1 MRWHSSTGVLL
12 RGAAVG
18 LGFRLITAA
27 LRVFRL
33 DGRGQR
39 VLGGVVGIRNVIV
52 RRPAN
57 E

>member
-1 MRWHSSTGVLL
+1 MRWHGSTGVLF

-18 LGFRLITAA
+18 LGFGLITAA

-39 VLGGVVGIRNVIV
+39 VLGRVVDVRNVIV
-52 RRPAN
+52 SRPAN